1 MKLNAFGDSLVV
13 SKIKSKLPSVMTP
26 FLNWV
31 AFLPLPPCL
40 PSFFSPPPFLPPC
53 LPPSLAPFLPSSL
66 LSVSVSSSLFKIC
79 FLPLENPRN
88 HNGS

>member
-40 PSFFSPPPFLPPC
+40 PSFFSPLPFSLPASLPP
-53 LPPSLAPFLPSSL
+53 
-66 LSVSVSSSLFKIC
+66 
-79 FLPLENPRN
+79 
-88 HNGS
+88 